1 MSQRKSKRIVAFID
15 GQRYRAV
22 GRRPYKKADGERVQ
36 LIVLRSHCPDCSKPF
51 EVTTTK
57 NSLRKGTN
65 LNRRCSKCRKPRRRI
80 RRYRVFG
87 L

>member
-1 MSQRKSKRIVAFID
+1 MSQRNGKRIVAFVD

-22 GRRPYKKADGERVQ
+22 GRRPYKTADGKTVQ
-36 LIVLRSHCPDCSKPF
+36 LIVLRSHCPACSKPF

-57 NSLRKGTN
+57 TRLKNLPS
-65 LNRRCSKCRKPRRRI
+65 LNRRCRKCSKSGRRI
-80 RRYRVFG
+80 RGYRVFG